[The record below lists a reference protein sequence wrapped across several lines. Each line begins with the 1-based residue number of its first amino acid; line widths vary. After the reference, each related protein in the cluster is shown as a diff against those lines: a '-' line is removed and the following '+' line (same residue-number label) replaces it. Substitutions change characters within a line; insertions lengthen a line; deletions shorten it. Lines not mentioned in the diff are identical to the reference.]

1 MKTRPILYPQQPPS
15 PFPGERPV
23 AYADRLGGWYADRI
37 DDAHRKAHGHYLT
50 PPAIADLMGGLCLGE
65 QRPTIRL
72 LDPAAGTGTLA
83 AAACEAVAAAESP
96 PARID
101 LAAYE
106 VDAGLLPVLEAC
118 FAHLA
123 DWLMERG
130 IQLSLRVECRD
141 FVLANAGTLEGG
153 LFPYEDRF
161 DAVICNPPYF
171 KLPKSDPRA
180 QACLPVVHGQ
190 PNVYGLFMAISA
202 ALLREGGR
210 FVFITPRSYASGPY
224 FQRFRQWFFERVRPT
239 DLHVFESRTEAFD
252 EVLQETVITAGSRA
266 GAGQPEPDATV
277 RLSVSAGAA
286 DIGERKSRDLPAGDV
301 LRGECAHRVLYLPAT
316 EEHDRVRELVGGW
329 AGSLHAYGWEVSTGP
344 VVAFRAKAWL
354 SQEAGEGGI
363 PLLWLQHVQSMRV
376 VWPLATRKAQFIED
390 GPASGHVLVPN
401 RNYVVLRR
409 FSAKEEKRRLTAA
422 PCLAEQFRGY
432 ARIGL
437 ENHLNYVH
445 RPDGGQLSETE
456 AHGLAALLNSRLMDA
471 WFRIGSGNTQV
482 SATELRAMPLPPLD
496 GIRRIGK
503 RVLDGTDAIDAIVQA
518 ELGYAG

>member
-1 MKTRPILYPQQPPS
+1 MKTCLARYPQQPPG
-15 PFPGERPV
+15 PTRGERPV
-23 AYADRLGGWYADRI
+23 AYADRLGGWYAGQI

-50 PPAIADLMGGLCLGE
+50 APAIADLMGGFCLGE
-65 QRPTIRL
+65 QGRTFRL

-83 AAACEAVAAAESP
+83 AAACEAVARAKSP
-96 PARID
+96 PARIE
-101 LAAYE
+101 LVAYE
-106 VDAGLLPVLEAC
+106 VDAGLVPVLEAC
-118 FAHLA
+118 FAHLS
-123 DWLMERG
+123 DWLAENG
-130 IQLSLRVECRD
+130 IELSMRLECRD

-153 LFPYEDRF
+153 LFPCEDRF

-180 QACLPVVHGQ
+180 QACLSVVHGQ
-190 PNVYGLFMAISA
+190 PNVYGLFMAIGA

-252 EVLQETVITAGSRA
+252 EVLQETVITAGSRVSGWQA
-266 GAGQPEPDATV
+266 GPGALV

-286 DIGERKSRDLPAGDV
+286 DVGERKTRDLPTGDV
-301 LRGECAHRVLYLPAT
+301 LRGDCAHRVLYLPAT

-329 AGSLHAYGWEVSTGP
+329 TGSLRAYGWEVSTGP
-344 VVAFRAKAWL
+344 VVAFRAKAL
-354 SQEAGEGGI
+354 LRQEADAGRV
-363 PLLWLQHVQSMRV
+363 PLLWLQHVQPMRV

-390 GPASGHVLVPN
+390 GAASGHLLVAN

-422 PCLAEQFRGY
+422 PCLAEQFRGH

-437 ENHLNYVH
+437 ENHLNYIY
-445 RPDGGQLSETE
+445 RPGGGQLSEVE
-456 AHGLAALLNSRLMDA
+456 AHGLAALLNSRLMDT

-482 SATELRAMPLPPLD
+482 SATELRAMPLPPLEV
-496 GIRRIGK
+496 IRRIGK
-503 RVLDGTDAIDAIVQA
+503 RVLNGTQEIDAIVRD
-518 ELGYAG
+518 ELDHAG